1 MAIPRVLLAKYEG
14 KCAYCEKKVHLG
26 EAIVWEKGEGVAH
39 ASHFSGK
46 ELQTEGLIRRI
57 RRV

>member
-1 MAIPRVLLAKYEG
+1 MAIPRVLLAKFEG
-14 KCAYCEKKVHLG
+14 TCAYCEKKIRLK
-26 EAIVWEKGEGVAH
+26 ETIVWEKGEGVAH
-39 ASHFSGK
+39 ASHFSEK